1 MPGHMGNRY
10 RVLRGLK
17 IWRINTKYNV
27 MWVQGSAIAGET
39 NGVVYVFDSMLPT
52 RRSSQPPPT
61 PTFYEDNPDLEEN
74 LWAEDIQNFKIGT
87 IQFKEE

>member
-27 MWVQGSAIAGET
+27 MWVQGSGIAGKT

-52 RRSSQPPPT
+52 RRHNQPPPP

-74 LWAEDIQNFKIGT
+74 LWAEDIQNFKAGS